1 MRKINLVTRI
11 GTAVSAGA
19 LAAGMLCGPVLAA
32 SNDVI
37 DMNQTVGW
45 TIYKYDLTA
54 ATKAG
59 IDVSK
64 FETTGE
70 RNEAAETQLA
80 NYAIQGVEFSYYYAG
95 DVATYSSG
103 GHTQLAYVPDAAM
116 STMLG
121 MQEKDAV
128 TVQSGKAGYAPDD
141 LAKALS
147 GVVSDEVA
155 GKNKIEQWCAA
166 NKATAM
172 AETDANG
179 MTTVSGLKPGLYFVT
194 ETKTPQNIFS
204 TTLPFFVPAPMTDV
218 TGDRWMPHISLYP
231 KNESDE
237 CELDK
242 LVSEHG
248 VFEDGTTASEGDV
261 LDYRIVTK
269 VSKITSGVTHFTK
282 FDIRDRMGNGLT
294 YNKDVTISIY
304 DSEND
309 ARNGTGTPAATWTPA
324 MFNVTYE
331 NTSSGSSMT
340 IVPTADGFKELNSK
354 CSEKY
359 LVASYSVTVNSNDNT
374 VLGDSGNDNDV
385 TLTYSRSNTAYSETL
400 EDKARVTT
408 YGIDLKKTFSDGKG
422 DASKVQFVLRNTTDN
437 YFLTATGSNGVY
449 YVTGQAKEE
458 SGATAFSPAANGTL
472 QINGMEA
479 DTYEMTEIKT
489 DSGYTL
495 LAQPMTIQIT
505 ATDTTIVPSTANVTG
520 FGKTQAQVGVTLNH
534 SASATVDSTDT
545 RMLADDESNNARV
558 EMAVNNTRN
567 LLVDLPKTGGIGTV
581 MFTVLGV
588 CGTAAGAVVLAK
600 SKRNDKKAA

>member
-1 MRKINLVTRI
+1 MSN
-11 GTAVSAGA
+11 
-19 LAAGMLCGPVLAA
+19 VLFHE
-32 SNDVI
+32 I
-37 DMNQTVGW
+37 
-45 TIYKYDLTA
+45 LL
-54 ATKAG
+54 
-59 IDVSK
+59 
-64 FETTGE
+64 
-70 RNEAAETQLA
+70 EAAEV
-80 NYAIQGVEFSYYYAG
+80 VEVDDAAEEVEGDFTEEAEETTEAEKE
-95 DVATYSSG
+95 DVAGTETEDTTITTQSMGSEVGISSDKGIELTYSADG
-103 GHTQLAYVPDAAM
+103 
-116 STMLG
+116 
-121 MQEKDAV
+121 V
-128 TVQSGKAGYAPDD
+128 TVFNRD
-141 LAKALS
+141 ALKD
-147 GVVSDEVA
+147 GEVWA
-155 GKNKIEQWCAA
+155 DKSVEKTSATDSSFNETLSIYIEQWCAA

-304 DSEND
+304 DSKND

-422 DASKVQFVLRNTTDN
+422 DASKVQFILRNTTDN

-600 SKRNDKKAA
+600 SKRNDKKVA